1 MNTTNLPKWNL
12 AVHDSGPV
20 VVLTVDGQ
28 QSERISIKIKS
39 SGSRFIFVL
48 VESALQVVLL

>member
-20 VVLTVDGQ
+20 VVLTRRWTAIREDSDQDKV
-28 QSERISIKIKS
+28 IWLKIYFRL
-39 SGSRFIFVL
+39 G
-48 VESALQVVLL
+48 